1 MNQSRELQ
9 YRGICQMFVVTMFLF
24 FGMFYFHN
32 LSVQAAEMDAPQM
45 ELLRVRENGKEGL
58 EQRVTAVLSILNYDN
73 TQNYPY
79 EYRVVGT
86 DKWEELTCYFDDDD
100 QEGTSWNLDW
110 AEAEGLRYG
119 DRVEVRAKIGDTYTK
134 SGYFKV
140 LTDEV
145 LNGNF
150 EIVKSGTSL
159 KEREDIYGWRT
170 TNPEGTIDISSD
182 GPAFNLKGA
191 RRGKNFAVLDSSKGE
206 VLYQEIKVTPGQRL
220 RWTLSHAAY
229 KGNGSVIVIV
239 GSALSASESYN
250 DKNADGL
257 TLFQQIG
264 KYFPMG
270 GGWSVIKPE
279 KGKTYVAAEL
289 NGDTESWK
297 DRSYQ
302 YTVPEGEN
310 ELVFAVLPLDDKSGT
325 EVSRSMIDDIEF
337 GKGAV
342 LHIEHSSHAINIGVD
357 NISEDK
363 DSTVYALLDKDGKVV
378 CGWTGKE
385 EEWKTWNKLPLD
397 RAPYTMLKSSNKMTT
412 PNKDRDK
419 QFAVINT
426 TEYKGNHLQWS
437 GYRNFAYIGDDYEAK
452 DMTSCQYA
460 YTVQWFKPADG
471 YSWNGNIPQVTDEN
485 GNIQKIELVDKK
497 KEIYFM
503 QYRVSDTPSSA
514 RIVEEPTLNMKAKG
528 IKENDTFKG
537 KTSFSIEGV
546 ENPDKVI
553 VKVDGDELER
563 QEDGTY
569 VLLPRTNPYTVTAT
583 DEYGN
588 TLEIKNVKVDWLGEV
603 DIPEIVSKTYNGE
616 SQVADIQNGQIEGI
630 DYSVIENLGGEDA
643 GTYYVTLKL
652 NNPEYRWKATK
663 NVQVSEGGSEANVP
677 FIIKKAVPEL
687 TPPTGKSLLENGKYQ
702 ELAEPG
708 ECDGGTLMYRL
719 SSKDFSGEWQWDG
732 NWSENIPKAKEMYED
747 PVCRIYY
754 KVVGDKNHED
764 IEESNENFVETDLR
778 IFEVRWAIVG
788 GSGTTGF
795 SVKTSDLS
803 KIKVV
808 VNGKEVESQDS
819 DYEKKYYML
828 VPNKEEYS
836 IYISDGYGHDK
847 WEFKLVNW
855 IRVRPPVSESKVYT
869 GTNLKSNLT
878 DGVIEDRVG
887 ERLPA
892 DAQYEVI
899 KNDGGTDVGTY
910 DVVLRLK
917 DTVNYKWYVEAGS
930 DIQLNEDGTEATVPF
945 TITKA
950 VPEITEIPAAK
961 KLTCTGEPQELV
973 TKGVTTGGTL
983 EYSLDGESW
992 STDVPKAVEAGA
1004 YTVYYRVNG
1013 GVNYEDTEAESVTV
1027 VIEKKKGQSKPQ
1039 NKPQSKPQPNTTKKD
1054 TAQGDIYLNAG
1065 LKVKPSGNK
1074 LSIVWGRVPKATGYD
1089 VYVQYCGKKYNAN
1102 SLYQV
1107 KSGKTTKLIVRK
1119 INKKKINL
1127 KKEYR
1132 IYVVAYQK
1140 NKGKKI
1146 VLAKTI
1152 TAHVVGRLH
1161 KKATNVKEIR
1171 VAKTSYTL
1179 KKGAKQKIKAKSV
1192 LMNKK
1197 KQQLSNK
1204 HAREFRFA
1212 SGNPKVA
1219 SVSASGIIKAVGKGS
1234 CTVYVYARNGYT
1246 KAIKVTVK

>member
-1 MNQSRELQ
+1 MKQNRELQ
-9 YRGICQMFVVTMFLF
+9 YRGICQIVVVTMFLF
-24 FGMFYFHN
+24 LGMFYFHN
-32 LSVQAAEMDAPQM
+32 LSVQAAETDAPQI
-45 ELLRVRENGKEGL
+45 ELADVWENGKEGL

-86 DKWEELTCYFDDDD
+86 DKWEELTLYFDADDD
-100 QEGTSWNLDW
+100 QDGTSWNLDW

-119 DRVEVRAKIGDTYTK
+119 DRVEVRAKIGGTYTK

-150 EIVKSGTSL
+150 EITKSGTFL

-170 TNPEGTIDISSD
+170 TNPEGTIDVSSD
-182 GPAFNLKGA
+182 GAAYNLEGA
-191 RRGKNFAVLDSSKGE
+191 RRGKNFAVLDSSKDE
-206 VLYQEIKVTPGQRL
+206 VLYQEIKVTPGQEL

-229 KGNGSVIVIV
+229 KGNGSFLVIV
-239 GSALSASESYN
+239 GPALSASESYN
-250 DKNADGL
+250 DKNTDGL

-264 KYFPMG
+264 KETPRG
-270 GGWSVIKPE
+270 GRWSTIKLE
-279 KGKTYVAAEL
+279 NGKAYVAARL

-310 ELVFAVLPLDDKSGT
+310 ELVFALLPLEDKSGT
-325 EVSRSMIDDIEF
+325 EVSKSVIDDIEF

-342 LHIEHSSHAINIGVD
+342 PHIWYYSHTISIGVD

-363 DSTVYALLDKDGKVV
+363 DSTVYALLDKDGKIV

-385 EEWKTWNKLPLD
+385 EEWKAWEKLPLD

-437 GYRNFAYIGDDYEAK
+437 VYRNFAYIEHDYDAK
-452 DMTSCQYA
+452 DLTSCQYA
-460 YTVQWFKPADG
+460 NTFRYFKPADG
-471 YSWNGNIPQVTDEN
+471 YSWNGNVPQVTDEN
-485 GNIQKIELVDKK
+485 GNIQEIKLVDKE
-497 KEIYFM
+497 KEIYSM
-503 QYRVSDTPSSA
+503 LYRVPDTPGSV
-514 RIVEEPTLNMKAKG
+514 RIVEEPTLNMKVKG
-528 IKENDTFKG
+528 IKENDSFKG
-537 KTSFSIEGV
+537 KASFSIEGV
-546 ENPDKVI
+546 ENPDKVT
-553 VKVDGDELER
+553 VKADGDELER

-603 DIPEIVSKTYNGE
+603 DVPEIASKTYNGFY
-616 SQVADIQNGQIEGI
+616 QTADIEDGQIDGI
-630 DYSVIENLGGEDA
+630 EYTVLGNMARENA
-643 GTYYVTLKL
+643 GTYTILLEL
-652 NNPEYRWKATK
+652 NNPEYRWKDRD
-663 NVQVSEGGSEANVP
+663 NVEIEDNGSVAKVP
-677 FIIKKAVPEL
+677 FIIKKAIPEV
-687 TPPTGKSLLENGKYQ
+687 TPPKGKHLIEDGWKQ
-702 ELAEPG
+702 ELVEPG
-708 ECDGGTLMYRL
+708 RTEDGELMYRL
-719 SSKDFSGEWQWDG
+719 SYKDSDGEWKWAEEE
-732 NWSENIPKAKEMYED
+732 WSRDIPTAKELPGD

-754 KVVGDKNHED
+754 KVIGDENHED
-764 IEESNENFVETDLR
+764 TEEAFVEASLR
-778 IFEVRWAIVG
+778 CFTVELRGSCFGSAKLWVKASEISKVKVFADGEEV
-788 GSGTTGF
+788 SG
-795 SVKTSDLS
+795 
-803 KIKVV
+803 
-808 VNGKEVESQDS
+808 QDGE
-819 DYEKKYYML
+819 DYREKYYVL
-828 VPNKEEYS
+828 APREKAYN
-836 IYISDGYGHDK
+836 IYVTDGYGNEKKFDNVK
-847 WEFKLVNW
+847 VDWCYVT
-855 IRVRPPVSESKVYT
+855 PPVSESKVYT
-869 GTNLKSNLT
+869 GSNLISDLA
-878 DGVIEDRVG
+878 DGVVDRNIEGHAANG
-887 ERLPA
+887 E
-892 DAQYEVI
+892 YEVI

-973 TKGVTTGGTL
+973 TKGMTTGGTL

-992 STDVPKAVEAGA
+992 SADIPKAVEAGE

-1013 GVNYEDTEAESVTV
+1013 GVNYEDIEAESVTV
-1027 VIEKKKGQSKPQ
+1027 IIEKKKEQSKPQSKPQ
-1039 NKPQSKPQPNTTKKD
+1039 NKPQPNTTKKN

-1107 KSGKTTKLIVRK
+1107 KSGKTTKLIVKK

-1132 IYVVAYQK
+1132 IYVVAYRK
-1140 NKGKKI
+1140 NKGKKV

-1219 SVSASGIIKAVGKGS
+1219 SVSSSGIIKAVGKGS